1 VLVEHELIMKY
12 HLLSSKILL
21 PDLSKYY
28 TFFKQDSPRNFHE
41 LQPLEMCVTLT
52 ELEWNGSENG
62 KAQ

>member
-1 VLVEHELIMKY
+1 VLVEHELLMKY
-12 HLLSSKILL
+12 HLFISKILL

-28 TFFKQDSPRNFHE
+28 TFFKQDSFRNFHE
-41 LQPLEMCVTLT
+41 LQPLEMCVTFP

>member
-21 PDLSKYY
+21 PDISKYY
-28 TFFKQDSPRNFHE
+28 TFFKQDSSRNVHE